1 MKKII
6 FILLAAVVLMGCN
19 RDEKSLFDKS
29 AAERAEEAITNG
41 NNYLVTAEHGWE
53 MLYFANTES
62 RGYHMLITFKKN
74 GQAIITAKNTLTTKD
89 KIVTDTE
96 STWELISDY
105 GPVLSF
111 NTYNTVLHA
120 WSDPQNDGDGYLGDY
135 EFLILSSSA
144 DEIQLKGKKHSA
156 YCVLR
161 RLTEETDPATYFAA
175 VESMNAQ
182 VTGNGN
188 LLQLNKGDNTYT
200 LHNAANG
207 IFYLTPK
214 NEAVNT
220 EELDIYPF
228 IATRTGIHLMA
239 GFLDDFSDRE
249 ARDFTLGN
257 GVLTGTTATII
268 PGEMDSYFMNYLL
281 LAGNK
286 WNLSI
291 TDVCPTVQT
300 QLNVVNKTLASINK
314 KAAASSLVL
323 LYNEAKNN
331 YRLEFSYTLNGKTNE
346 SPVGYIFE
354 VSAVNGQLT
363 TNFVAPVDINAA
375 KLIYKISQ
383 TAEQKQT
390 GEYTIVDGEGNLPG
404 LKELILGVSGTYS
417 IANNSGIN
425 PALGSTITR
434 TDNAD
439 VWYRLTGINVVKSS
453 SDKDM

>member
-156 YCVLR
+156 AWVFMFDYKR
-161 RLTEETDPATYFAA
+161 FAFF
-175 VESMNAQ
+175 
-182 VTGNGN
+182 
-188 LLQLNKGDNTYT
+188 LQ
-200 LHNAANG
+200 
-207 IFYLTPK
+207 
-214 NEAVNT
+214 
-220 EELDIYPF
+220 
-228 IATRTGIHLMA
+228 
-239 GFLDDFSDRE
+239 
-249 ARDFTLGN
+249 
-257 GVLTGTTATII
+257 
-268 PGEMDSYFMNYLL
+268 
-281 LAGNK
+281 
-286 WNLSI
+286 
-291 TDVCPTVQT
+291 
-300 QLNVVNKTLASINK
+300 
-314 KAAASSLVL
+314 
-323 LYNEAKNN
+323 
-331 YRLEFSYTLNGKTNE
+331 
-346 SPVGYIFE
+346 
-354 VSAVNGQLT
+354 
-363 TNFVAPVDINAA
+363 
-375 KLIYKISQ
+375 
-383 TAEQKQT
+383 
-390 GEYTIVDGEGNLPG
+390 
-404 LKELILGVSGTYS
+404 
-417 IANNSGIN
+417 
-425 PALGSTITR
+425 
-434 TDNAD
+434 
-439 VWYRLTGINVVKSS
+439 
-453 SDKDM
+453 